1 MPRKYK
7 LTGCAKF
14 FIFFI
19 IAAPLAYIGASY
31 YNGQNPFQQVRE
43 FIQSFVPVN
52 GSSEDTTEVTMDQ
65 NVNAAP
71 PQTAQENGSV
81 FQEMELKELEIKSLK
96 NDLKDCETLKNK
108 QSELIET
115 QKLEIRNLKQ
125 QLEASK

>member
-31 YNGQNPFQQVRE
+31 YNGQNPLKEVQEWV
-43 FIQSFVPVN
+43 QSFSNN
-52 GSSEDTTEVTMDQ
+52 GDDSEEATMDQ

-71 PQTAQENGSV
+71 SNAGQGSV
-81 FQEMELKELEIKSLK
+81 YKEMELKELEIKSLK
-96 NDLKDCETLKNK
+96 NDLKDCEQLNK
-108 QSELIET
+108 KQKEVIES
-115 QKLEIRNLKQ
+115 QKLEITNLKQ
-125 QLEASK
+125 RLDSN